1 MFFSYMTTYFVDDF
15 ARYWKLVAFSK
26 VLRLIGLEILKY
38 LEYRYPN
45 SKKLKLSVRR

>member
-15 ARYWKLVAFSK
+15 AIYWRLVAFSR
-26 VLRLIGLEILKY
+26 VLRLIELEILEY

-45 SKKLKLSVRR
+45 SNKLKLSVRR

>member
-1 MFFSYMTTYFVDDF
+1 MTIYFVDGF
-15 ARYWKLVAFSK
+15 ARYWRLVAFSR
-26 VLRLIGLEILKY
+26 VLRLIELEILEY